1 MNICRSLCCYASI
14 ATGVLLI
21 DRSTKWLALTH
32 LDGEYRTSSFLS
44 FDLIMNRGISWSLFH
59 STNTMVFGVLT
70 TCITLIIGMLMV
82 YTIRRW
88 YAGYMIFGEVLTI
101 SGALSNLID
110 RIIYGG
116 VIDFIV
122 VSAGSWVW
130 PVFNIAD
137 CCIVLGIAMMTYTW
151 LRAEW

>member
-1 MNICRSLCCYASI
+1 MKVCQSLHCYASI

-21 DRSTKWLALTH
+21 DRITKWLALNY
-32 LDGEYRTSSFLS
+32 LDGEYRVSSFLS

-59 STNTMVFGVLT
+59 SMNTIVFGVLT
-70 TCITLIIGMLMV
+70 TCITLIIGLLIV
-82 YTIRRW
+82 HTVRRW
-88 YAGYMIFGEVLTI
+88 YAGYSIFGEVITI

-122 VSAGSWVW
+122 VSAGSWSW

-137 CCIVLGIAMMTYTW
+137 CCIVLGIAMMMYTW
-151 LRAEW
+151 LRVE